1 MQLKNLDQ
9 IQQKLRKNYFSEK
22 AKVYFG
28 ADMSKCRDR
37 FCLCSAKLD
46 KITPEKVTADVEDR
60 KTTIDDDLVAL
71 WYGTGLATDRS

>member
-1 MQLKNLDQ
+1 
-9 IQQKLRKNYFSEK
+9 
-22 AKVYFG
+22 
-28 ADMSKCRDR
+28 MSKCRDR